1 MVNKAQNLQKKRN
14 KIKKRLEQKQFLQ
27 YQIQI
32 KLKKNP
38 NLNPS
43 LPDDLLGNLLS
54 NKLISQNQYET
65 ARSIE
70 SIYLKIY
77 NPHTKAIDPSR
88 PPGSPMTDEQYD
100 TCYREYLRISKALGV
115 HFKTLIDTIIYQK
128 SNNPSFIIS
137 LLKRLN

>member
-1 MVNKAQNLQKKRN
+1 MVNKAQNLQKKRH
-14 KIKKRLEQKQFLQ
+14 KIKNRLEQKQFLQ

-88 PPGSPMTDEQYD
+88 PPGSPMTDQQYEL
-100 TCYREYLRISKALGV
+100 CYNEYQIIQKKLGV
-115 HFKTLIDTIIYQK
+115 YFSTLIDSVVYQK
-128 SNNPSFIIS
+128 PNNIR
-137 LLKRLN
+137 LLKQLLQLL